1 MEVLI
6 MINTCDRR
14 QFIKRSL
21 IAGSLAMMPFPIGK
35 RIGKVVVSTDRSH
48 QKDALI
54 KAVREIHFVSLS
66 DLDEEVQEEYLYD
79 IENVEL
85 KNMGYAF
92 DKIEPRSHAEY
103 CFVVRCGLPGDYRH
117 YVDEYVRRRMGMGS
131 ILPDHPF
138 LALKDAVVPDMQ
150 RILAFNE
157 QIISVI
163 LMLEIKRPYEIWRRF
178 RYKQITR
185 EEFVTMVNLNW
196 NDILS
201 YLDIIQIYDAVNYY
215 SQYAYSYFFCS
226 ALVQRAIGS

>member
-1 MEVLI
+1 

-21 IAGSLAMMPFPIGK
+21 MAGSLAVMPFSDDNRFSKATKP
-35 RIGKVVVSTDRSH
+35 TDRTH
-48 QKDALI
+48 QKEALI

-66 DLDEEVQEEYLYD
+66 TLDEDIREDYVRD
-79 IENVEL
+79 IETVEL
-85 KNMGYAF
+85 KNMRYAF
-92 DKIEPRSHAEY
+92 DKINPIRHAEY

-117 YVDEYVRRRMGMGS
+117 YVDEYLNRRMGKGS

-138 LALKDAVVPDMQ
+138 LALKDAVVLDTQ

-163 LMLEIKRPYEIWRRF
+163 LMLKIKRPYEIWRRF
-178 RYKQITR
+178 RYKQIMR
-185 EEFVTMVNLNW
+185 GDFMTMVNVNRE
-196 NDILS
+196 NILS
-201 YLDIIQIYDAVNYY
+201 HLDIIQIYDAVNYY

-226 ALVQRAIGS
+226 ALVQKAIGL